1 MKDVVDT
8 NPRDQ
13 QAAFHRDGTCVDQI
27 TTLPIIVEQSSKWN
41 SPLWIN
47 FVDFEK
53 AFDSVDRDT
62 LQKLL
67 RHYGVPEKIVNIIRP
82 SYEGL
87 TCRDI
92 HGEQLTEAFNVRTG
106 VGQGCLLSPFLFLLV
121 GDWILR
127 TAMAQ
132 ARNAIQQT
140 PWLQLD
146 DLDFTDDLALPSY
159 THRQMQQKTN
169 SVKDSPSKIRLNINR
184 GKIQGPQD

>member
-62 LQKLL
+62 L
-67 RHYGVPEKIVNIIRP
+67 
-82 SYEGL
+82 
-87 TCRDI
+87 
-92 HGEQLTEAFNVRTG
+92 
-106 VGQGCLLSPFLFLLV
+106 
-121 GDWILR
+121 
-127 TAMAQ
+127 
-132 ARNAIQQT
+132 
-140 PWLQLD
+140 
-146 DLDFTDDLALPSY
+146 
-159 THRQMQQKTN
+159 
-169 SVKDSPSKIRLNINR
+169 
-184 GKIQGPQD
+184 